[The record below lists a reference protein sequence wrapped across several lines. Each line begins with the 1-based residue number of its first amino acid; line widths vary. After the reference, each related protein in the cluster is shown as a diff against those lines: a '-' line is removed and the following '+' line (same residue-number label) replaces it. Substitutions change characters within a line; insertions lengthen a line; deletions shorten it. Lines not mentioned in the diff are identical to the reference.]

1 MPVMDGIAVQ
11 QRLVAGGIATPV
23 IVLTGHADVSIAV
36 QAMKA
41 GAVDLLEKPF
51 GKAALIA
58 SIEAAFDRMTTTNG
72 AAVRAARATRLLD
85 VLTRREIRR
94 ARCRERMCQHV
105 ESLVDVG

>member
-11 QRLVAGGIATPV
+11 QRLVAGGIAIPV
-23 IVLTGHADVSIAV
+23 IVLTGHADVYIAV

-72 AAVRAARATRLLD
+72 AAVRTARDRKS
-85 VLTRREIRR
+85 VEEGKRWEVREDRWGSR
-94 ARCRERMCQHV
+94 K
-105 ESLVDVG
+105 LKKKK